1 MRTHLSNAAYG
12 VLDYAAYP
20 VGMLLAAP
28 ALLKHLGVAQFG
40 VWVVVTATVSA
51 GSIIA
56 SGFGDANIQH
66 VASARSR
73 GDTGTLHHVVRSMM
87 GINLL
92 LGSMLALIVWLLGP
106 FAARHVVAS
115 DISLQRACLWSL
127 RIASLLMLVRAVESV
142 CISTQRA
149 FERYGAAVRTS
160 ILARL
165 MALASAVALACRD
178 HGVISIMVAT
188 GILITLGMA
197 VQLVELQKHLGGSS
211 LLPWFDEHAT
221 KALVSFGAFSWM
233 QAVAGVIFSQTDR
246 LILGI
251 SLGATVVTSYAL
263 CVQMAQPI
271 YGITASG
278 LHFLFPYLS
287 GRQAL
292 APPAALRKSILIAA
306 AINLLLVAMGTVLIL
321 LYGRSLLHL
330 WVGEAIAES
339 ASTVLAPIVWSFALL
354 GFNVTGYYTMLALGR
369 VRTVTW
375 LNLVGGSVMLLLMIW
390 ALPRTGI
397 HGVAVARLSFGLV
410 TLLMYCPLLRILFR
424 ATSVPLQAAGIYLLG
439 EDL

>member
-1 MRTHLSNAAYG
+1 MKTHLSNAAYG

-28 ALLKHLGVAQFG
+28 ILLKRLGVAQFG

-66 VASARSR
+66 VAAARSR
-73 GDTGTLHHVVRSMM
+73 GDTGALHRVVRSMM

-92 LGSMLALIVWLLGP
+92 LGSMLALIVWSLGP
-106 FAARHVVAS
+106 FAARHIVTS
-115 DISLQRACLWSL
+115 DISLQRASLWSL
-127 RIASLLMLVRAVESV
+127 RVGSLLMLVRAVESV

-160 ILARL
+160 IVARL
-165 MALASAVALACRD
+165 MALGSAVALACRG
-178 HGVISIMVAT
+178 HGVISIMVVT
-188 GILITLGMA
+188 GILIALGAA
-197 VQLVELQKHLGGSS
+197 VQLVELRKRLGASS
-211 LLPWFDEHAT
+211 LLPWFDERAT

-271 YGITASG
+271 YGVTASG

-292 APPAALRKSILIAA
+292 APPAALRKSILTAFS
-306 AINLLLVAMGTVLIL
+306 INLLLVTVGTVLLL

-330 WVGEAIAES
+330 WVGEVIADS
-339 ASTVLAPIVWSFALL
+339 ASTALAPIVWSFGLL
-354 GFNVTGYYTMLALGR
+354 GLNVTGYYTMLALGH

-375 LNLVGGSVMLLLMIW
+375 INLVGGTVMLLLMIW
-390 ALPRTGI
+390 SLPRTGI
-397 HGVAVARLSFGLV
+397 HGVAVARLSFGMI

-424 ATSVPLQAAGIYLLG
+424 STSVPLQAAGIYPLG

>member
-1 MRTHLSNAAYG
+1 MRTHISNAAYG
-12 VLDYAAYP
+12 VLDYAVYP
-20 VGMLLAAP
+20 MGMLLAAP
-28 ALLKHLGVAQFG
+28 ILLKHLGVAQFG
-40 VWVVVTATVSA
+40 IWVVVTAAVSA

-56 SGFGDANIQH
+56 SGFGDANIQY
-66 VASARSR
+66 VASAQSR
-73 GDTGTLHHVVRSMM
+73 GDTGTLHRVVRSMM

-115 DISLQRACLWSL
+115 DISLQRVCLWSL
-127 RIASLLMLVRAVESV
+127 RIASPLMLVRAVESV

-178 HGVISIMVAT
+178 HGVISIMAVT
-188 GILITLGMA
+188 GILIALGAA
-197 VQLVELQKHLGGSS
+197 VQLVELRKRLGGSS
-211 LLPWFDEHAT
+211 LLPWFDERTT
-221 KALVSFGAFSWM
+221 KALVSFGVFSWT
-233 QAVAGVIFSQTDR
+233 QAAAGVVFSQADR

-251 SLGATVVTSYAL
+251 SLGATAVTSYAL

-292 APPAALRKSILIAA
+292 APPAALRKSILKAFT
-306 AINLLLVAMGTVLIL
+306 INLLLVAVGTVLIL
-321 LYGRSLLHL
+321 LFGRFLLHL
-330 WVGEAIAES
+330 WVGEAIAER

-354 GFNVTGYYTMLALGR
+354 GLNVTGYYTLLAHGH

-375 LNLVGGSVMLLLMIW
+375 LNLAGGTVMLLMMIW

-397 HGVAVARLSFGLV
+397 HGVAVARLSFGLI
-410 TLLMYCPLLRILFR
+410 TLFMYCPLLRILFR
-424 ATSVPLQAAGIYLLG
+424 ATSAPLQVTSIYPLG